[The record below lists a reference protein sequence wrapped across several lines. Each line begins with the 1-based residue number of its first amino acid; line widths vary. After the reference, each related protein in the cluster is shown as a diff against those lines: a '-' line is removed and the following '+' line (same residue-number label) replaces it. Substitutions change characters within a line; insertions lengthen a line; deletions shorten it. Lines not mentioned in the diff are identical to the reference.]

1 VVKAVATSAAHKRAD
16 KAMKQI
22 VGGMMEVSATK
33 YYSNITVVRLVVVA
47 RKIRTRAASSYI
59 RLGISTFF
67 AGRSSNFCG
76 ANGGKVPQEDRIAAI
91 HLHVK

>member
-33 YYSNITVVRLVVVA
+33 YYSNITVGVL
-47 RKIRTRAASSYI
+47 TTTTW
-59 RLGISTFF
+59 L
-67 AGRSSNFCG
+67 
-76 ANGGKVPQEDRIAAI
+76 DW
-91 HLHVK
+91 